1 MMLQEKYFDEMKKVL
16 VKIEDT
22 QKEAVSHCAEMIVD
36 SILNDGVFHILD
48 TGHMLMFEAVGRS
61 GGLMAVRPVDVAV
74 TVENPARKR
83 ARATAKPKRY
93 LDSIEGLP
101 AYIYDKSEIVAGDVL
116 LIGSVSGINIL
127 PVGMALAA
135 RERGVKTIALTS
147 VEYSKALES
156 KHPSGKRL
164 FEVCDAVLD
173 NCAPLGDTLVDVE
186 ELGLG
191 ICPASGI
198 AASYINWAL
207 QAQIVEK
214 LVAKGKTP
222 SIYLSN
228 HLAAAGKHNADAIA
242 SYEKL
247 GY

>member
-1 MMLQEKYFDEMKKVL
+1 MIKEKYYEEMKRVL

-22 QKEAVSHCAEMIVD
+22 QGEALSRCAEMIVE
-36 SILNDGVFHILD
+36 SLLNDGAFHILD

-61 GGLMAVRPVDVAV
+61 GGLMAVKPVDVSV
-74 TVENPARKR
+74 TVENPVRRRER
-83 ARATAKPKRY
+83 AIAKPKRY

-101 AYIYDKSEIVAGDVL
+101 AYVFDKSAIVAGDVL

-127 PVGMALAA
+127 PVEMALSA
-135 RERGVKTIALTS
+135 RERGIKTIGLTA
-147 VEYSKALES
+147 VEYSRALES

-164 FEVCDAVLD
+164 FEVCDEVLD
-173 NCAPLGDTLVDVE
+173 NCAPLGDTLVEVE
-186 ELGLG
+186 QLGLG
-191 ICPASGI
+191 VCPASGI
-198 AASYINWAL
+198 SASYVNWAL
-207 QAQIVEK
+207 QAEIVEK
-214 LVAKGKTP
+214 LVARGKTP

-228 HLAAAGKHNADAIA
+228 HLPAAGKHNAEAIA